1 MVGARPGKENLLVQ
15 ASVRPLAQVALDD
28 LDLNEAARPS
38 VPPYA
43 NVTEQQ
49 LHAGRH
55 LAAIHRIHL
64 REISKARMV
73 LRHVSEG
80 TSDPSALI
88 EALRDMDMSQNYR
101 LFGNICG
108 QECRMLQ
115 FHHDAEEHHMFPA
128 LETNGTDQVRCMV
141 AKLREEHL
149 VVHELIERLEE
160 AAHTLKST
168 LSEQSFANA
177 AEIFDKLEA
186 VVRSHFGYEE
196 TGLSEA
202 LGVHVGY
209 I

>member
-1 MVGARPGKENLLVQ
+1 
-15 ASVRPLAQVALDD
+15 LAQVALED
-28 LDLNEAARPS
+28 LDLDEAARPS
-38 VPPYA
+38 VPPYS

-49 LHAGRH
+49 MNAGRH
-55 LAAIHRIHL
+55 LAAIHRMHL
-64 REISKARMV
+64 REISKARIV
-73 LRHVSEG
+73 LRHVTEG

-88 EALRDMDMSQNYR
+88 EALRAMDMSQNYR

-108 QECRMLQ
+108 QECKMLQ

-128 LETNGTDQVRCMV
+128 LEANGTDQVRCMV
-141 AKLREEHL
+141 AKLREEHF

-160 AAHTLKST
+160 AAQA
-168 LSEQSFANA
+168 LSSNPSNQSFSSA

-196 TGLSEA
+196 TGLREA
-202 LGVHVGY
+202 LGVHVGF

>member
-1 MVGARPGKENLLVQ
+1 LV
-15 ASVRPLAQVALDD
+15 QVALHD

-43 NVTEQQ
+43 NVTDEQRQ
-49 LHAGRH
+49 AGRH
-55 LAAIHRIHL
+55 LTAIHRMHL
-64 REISKARMV
+64 REISKARMI
-73 LRHVSEG
+73 LRHVTDG
-80 TSDPSALI
+80 TSDPTAFI
-88 EALRDMDMSQNYR
+88 EALRDMEMAQNYR

-128 LETNGTDQVRCMV
+128 LEANGTDEIRCMV

-149 VVHELIERLEE
+149 VVHELIDRLVE
-160 AAHTLKST
+160 AAHS
-168 LSEQSFANA
+168 LSSYPDDRGFIQA
-177 AEIFDKLEA
+177 ATIFDKLEA

-196 TGLSEA
+196 TGLKDA

>member
-1 MVGARPGKENLLVQ
+1 MAQTSAR
-15 ASVRPLAQVALDD
+15 SLAQVALED

-38 VPPYA
+38 VPPYS

-49 LHAGRH
+49 MNAGRH
-55 LAAIHRIHL
+55 LAAIHRMHL

-73 LRHVSEG
+73 LRHVTEG

-88 EALRDMDMSQNYR
+88 EALRAMDMSQNYR

-108 QECRMLQ
+108 QECKMLQ

-128 LETNGTDQVRCMV
+128 LEANGTDQVRCMV
-141 AKLREEHL
+141 AKLREEHF

-160 AAHTLKST
+160 AAHA
-168 LSEQSFANA
+168 LSSNPSNQSFSNA
-177 AEIFDKLEA
+177 AVIFDKLEA

-196 TGLSEA
+196 TGLREA
-202 LGVHVGY
+202 LGVHVGF

>member
-1 MVGARPGKENLLVQ
+1 MSKIHC
-15 ASVRPLAQVALDD
+15 RPLADLALEVLD
-28 LDLNEAARPS
+28 LDEAARPH

-49 LHAGRH
+49 KQAGRH
-55 LAAIHRIHL
+55 LVAIHRMHL

-73 LRHVSEG
+73 LRHIRDG
-80 TSDPSALI
+80 ALDPAALISALQG
-88 EALRDMDMSQNYR
+88 MDMSQNYR

-115 FHHDAEEHHMFPA
+115 FHHDAEEQHMFPA
-128 LETNGTDQVRCMV
+128 LEANGTKHIRCMV
-141 AKLREEHL
+141 AKLRQEHL
-149 VVHELIERLEE
+149 VVHELLDRLEE
-160 AAHTLKST
+160 AAQTLISAPTVGAFST
-168 LSEQSFANA
+168 ATEV
-177 AEIFDKLEA
+177 FDKLEA

-196 TGLSEA
+196 TGLKDA